1 MVVYYDSI
9 TLKVN
14 SLPHSELL
22 PIRNLVASF
31 NNTTATYKFY
41 WLLSILEQI
50 EAGKTLIAKRE
61 LFAGMVSHAW
71 YTVNYFHVSF
81 GKQDLLADHINKL
94 REIEAVSVA
103 ASRDEIRDHLCGSEN
118 DETQTLLLHF
128 DRHVPHRFLSPW
140 FPGAEKNEVY
150 IRSNAPKELSIYAL
164 EKDFISINLLW
175 ANYLIANAALIRDFC
190 YWRLALYLQ
199 AKNPNVPDIPNKLIK
214 PAQRNSLTKQ
224 RLYWDQVIN
233 NLGPINCIYT
243 NELLDPGKYDV
254 EHFIPY
260 SFVSHDLMWNL
271 IPSNPSFNS
280 VKSDKL
286 PPLDKYFDPFF
297 CLQKRSVAIMKE
309 KEPRNPLIDDYLS
322 IFPDLDASIS
332 REKYYEHLQ
341 PLITIAANNGFEY
354 MTV

>member
-1 MVVYYDSI
+1 MSP
-9 TLKVN
+9 
-14 SLPHSELL
+14 LPSSEYL
-22 PIRNLVASF
+22 PIGNLAACF

-41 WLLSILEQI
+41 WLLSILDQVER
-50 EAGKTLIAKRE
+50 GKTLISKKE

-81 GKQDLLADHINKL
+81 GKSDLLGEHIIQLKDIEQIPITAS
-94 REIEAVSVA
+94 RVEISEQLA
-103 ASRDEIRDHLCGSEN
+103 ASSNPI
-118 DETQTLLLHF
+118 TQGLLFHF
-128 DRHVPHRFLSPW
+128 DRNVPHRFLSPW

-150 IRSNAPKELSIYAL
+150 FRSNDPKELSIYAL
-164 EKDFISINLLW
+164 ENDFISVNLLW

-224 RLYWDQVIN
+224 RKYWDQVISDV
-233 NLGPINCIYT
+233 GPINCIYT
-243 NELLDPGKYDV
+243 NELLKPGNYAV

-260 SFVSHDLMWNL
+260 SFVSHDLIWNL
-271 IPSNPSFNS
+271 IPANPSFNS

-286 PPLDKYFDPFF
+286 PQLEIYFAPFF
-297 CLQKRSVAIMKE
+297 DLQKRALGLMQE
-309 KEPRNPLIDDYLS
+309 KEPRNPLLDDYLS
-322 IFPDLDASIS
+322 IFPDLDASIT

-354 MTV
+354 MTP

>member
-1 MVVYYDSI
+1 MHP
-9 TLKVN
+9 
-14 SLPHSELL
+14 LPTNDHL
-22 PIRNLVASF
+22 PIGNLVACF

-41 WLLSILEQI
+41 WLLSILDQI
-50 EAGKTLIAKRE
+50 ERGKTLISKKE

-81 GKQDLLADHINKL
+81 GKSDLLGEHIQQLKDIEQIPITAS
-94 REIEAVSVA
+94 RVEISEQLA
-103 ASRDEIRDHLCGSEN
+103 ASSNPI
-118 DETQTLLLHF
+118 TQGLLFHF
-128 DRHVPHRFLSPW
+128 DRNVPHRFLSPW

-150 IRSNAPKELSIYAL
+150 VRSNDLKELSIYAL
-164 EKDFISINLLW
+164 DKGFISMNLLW
-175 ANYLIANAALIRDFC
+175 ANYLIANAAVIRDFC

-224 RLYWDQVIN
+224 RKYWDQVISDV
-233 NLGPINCIYT
+233 GTINCIYT
-243 NELLDPGKYDV
+243 NELLIPGNYAV

-260 SFVSHDLMWNL
+260 SFVSHDLIWNL
-271 IPSNPSFNS
+271 IPANPSFNS

-286 PPLDKYFDPFF
+286 PQLEKYFAPFF
-297 CLQKRSVAIMKE
+297 DLQKRSLELMKE
-309 KEPRNPLIDDYLS
+309 KEPRNPLLDDYLS

-354 MTV
+354 MTP